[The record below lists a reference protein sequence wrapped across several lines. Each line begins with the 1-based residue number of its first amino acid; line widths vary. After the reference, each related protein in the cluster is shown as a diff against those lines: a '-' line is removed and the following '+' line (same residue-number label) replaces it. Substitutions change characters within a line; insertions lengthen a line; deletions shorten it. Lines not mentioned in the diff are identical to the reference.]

1 MKWVLFFIALLL
13 LFFAD
18 DVLFWV
24 TGNFVWP
31 VFVLAG
37 VIALAVSLAKDSRH
51 PYRQR
56 IPH

>member
-1 MKWVLFFIALLL
+1 MKWVLFFNALLL
-13 LFFAD
+13 LFFAN

-37 VIALAVSLAKDSRH
+37 VISLAVFLAKNWRH
-51 PYRQR
+51 PHRQR
-56 IPH
+56 IPR